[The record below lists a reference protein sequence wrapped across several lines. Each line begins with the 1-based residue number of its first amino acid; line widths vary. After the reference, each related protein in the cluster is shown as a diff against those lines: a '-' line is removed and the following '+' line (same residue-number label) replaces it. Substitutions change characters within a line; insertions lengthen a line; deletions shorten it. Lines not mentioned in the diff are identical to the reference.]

1 MNLFKKRILVLSR
14 KKITNYGDPII
25 GECCKYI
32 IEKTARENNVRVK
45 VYLGNVYEE
54 NPEIMKKDLKR
65 MKAVVFPGGGLNSV
79 VFNKKVLKIFDYIE
93 QRKNISVYFNA
104 IGILRVD
111 PKKKNEALL
120 EQIFNHKQVKQITTR
135 GDYEQLQKYIHEP
148 KAHPSKLVFDPAI
161 WVNEA
166 FGIEKKADSEV
177 IGIGIIRPEIYHSNG
192 NDFSEEDVYNMYI
205 GIIQELE
212 KRGYKWKLFGNGMKE
227 DHQFGIKLLKRL
239 ELEPS
244 KYIGARVKSPK
255 ALVKKI
261 ASFKAVIAARLH
273 ANIIA
278 TSLQVPSVGLVWNDK
293 MNLFADI
300 IGCQERY
307 IQAEKL
313 LDSKLVVDQVEL
325 AIEQGYDLERIEAM
339 KATTVETIKNI
350 VLD

>member
-1 MNLFKKRILVLSR
+1 MRLFKKKILVFSR

-32 IEKTARENNVRVK
+32 IEKTARENKVRVK
-45 VYLGNVYEE
+45 VYLGDVYEE
-54 NPEIMKKDLKR
+54 DPEIMKRNLKR

-79 VFNKKVLKIFDYIE
+79 VFNGKLLNIFKYIE
-93 QRKNISVYFNA
+93 QRKNISIYFNA
-104 IGILRVD
+104 IGILRVK
-111 PKKKNEALL
+111 PRKKNEVLL
-120 EQIFNHKQVKQITTR
+120 EELFNHPQVKQITTR
-135 GDYEQLQKYIHEP
+135 GDYDQLQKYIHEP
-148 KAHPSKLVFDPAI
+148 KAHPSKLIFDPAI

-192 NDFSEEDVYNMYI
+192 NDFSEDNVYDMYI

-212 KRGYKWKLFGNGMKE
+212 KRGYRWKLFSNGMKE
-227 DHQFGIKLLKRL
+227 DHQFGLKLLKRL
-239 ELEPS
+239 GLEPK
-244 KYIGARVKSPK
+244 KYIGKKVNSSRE
-255 ALVKKI
+255 LVRKI

-300 IGCQERY
+300 IGCQDRY
-307 IQAEKL
+307 IQAENL
-313 LDSKLVVDQVEL
+313 LDSKLIVDQVEQ
-325 AIEQGYDLERIEAM
+325 AIENGYDLERIEAM

-350 VLD
+350 VMD